1 MGRLDK
7 KRVWSKCKDSGVT
20 RYKMSRIVEV
30 GQVVQLPKVRLC
42 AFPQRDKEG
51 GRIMCDQEESE
62 ETGAGRNDCANE
74 C

>member
-51 GRIMCDQEESE
+51 GRIICD
-62 ETGAGRNDCANE
+62 
-74 C
+74 

>member
-1 MGRLDK
+1 MRTLDK
-7 KRVWSKCKDSGVT
+7 KRVCSICKDSGVT

-51 GRIMCDQEESE
+51 EGIICD
-62 ETGAGRNDCANE
+62 
-74 C
+74 